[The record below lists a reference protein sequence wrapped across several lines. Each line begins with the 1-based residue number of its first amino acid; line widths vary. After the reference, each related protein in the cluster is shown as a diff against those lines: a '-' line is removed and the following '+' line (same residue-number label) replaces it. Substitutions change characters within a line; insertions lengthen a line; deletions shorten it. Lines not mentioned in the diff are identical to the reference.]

1 MNNTLYHFMIQN
13 AAKQIASQNPEYP
26 KEDDFN
32 AFQISEV
39 LAVVL
44 LKRKEDILMDIV
56 NYNVANNI

>member
-1 MNNTLYHFMIQN
+1 MIQN